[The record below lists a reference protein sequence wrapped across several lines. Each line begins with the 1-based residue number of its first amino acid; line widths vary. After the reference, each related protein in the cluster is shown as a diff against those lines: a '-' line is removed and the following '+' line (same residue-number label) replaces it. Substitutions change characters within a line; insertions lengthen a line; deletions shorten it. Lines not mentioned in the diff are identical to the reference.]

1 MEFYQM
7 RYLMTPPATKLRRG
21 PVRCGDVGIRC
32 YNGYDQDLQELQNKF
47 GLKKNN
53 SVSALVTVSYTF
65 LPQPQTNA
73 ETLQPSK

>member
-21 PVRCGDVGIRC
+21 PVRRGDVGIRC

-47 GLKKNN
+47 G
-53 SVSALVTVSYTF
+53 
-65 LPQPQTNA
+65 
-73 ETLQPSK
+73 